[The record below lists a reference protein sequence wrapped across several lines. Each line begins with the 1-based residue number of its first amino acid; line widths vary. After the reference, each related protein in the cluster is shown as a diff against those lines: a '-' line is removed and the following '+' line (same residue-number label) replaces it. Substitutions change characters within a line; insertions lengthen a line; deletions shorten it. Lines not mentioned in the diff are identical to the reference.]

1 MVRATDSRH
10 RARPRTIGVRARL
23 AGTGD
28 RIETMPGGPSARPGR
43 LHQTTPCFR
52 QSGPTPVVPVAVA
65 DPGATEAGR
74 LLPGWSS
81 GQLAT

>member
-10 RARPRTIGVRARL
+10 TARPRTIGMRARL

-28 RIETMPGGPSARPGR
+28 RTETMPGGPSVRPGR

-52 QSGPTPVVPVAVA
+52 QSGPTPVVPVGVA
-65 DPGATEAGR
+65 DPGGHRGRQAATG
-74 LLPGWSS
+74 LSS
-81 GQLAT
+81 YQLAT